1 MTYAYVI
8 DVPEPIELYEVVH
21 AEVDRRSGGRADGL
35 IVHLARPTETGFQVL
50 EVWESKEH
58 SDRFGAEVVGPAMAA
73 VGAGPGDG
81 PPPQPVEFQ
90 PHGLMVGGA
99 RAASAS

>member
-35 IVHLARPTETGFQVL
+35 IVHLARPTATGFQVL

-58 SDRFGAEVVGPAMAA
+58 SDRFGAEVVGPAMTQ
-73 VGAGPGDG
+73 VGARGDG
-81 PPPQPVEFQ
+81 PQPEPEEFE
-90 PHGLMVGGA
+90 PHGLMVAGS
-99 RAASAS
+99 RVAADS